1 MKLWKAILAATL
13 LFLCGAVT
21 GALAYRGA
29 TAAAAAR
36 TQRDA
41 SLKDWIETRFGDPS
55 RLQQELGLTTDQTRR
70 VETILN
76 EGRSRM
82 REVWKSCQPQVR
94 EEVKRVRERIEAELS
109 PDQKSRFEELMKRSR
124 SRFKQAETKSP
135 APAPSQPAGAE
146 KSHP

>member
-29 TAAAAAR
+29 NAAAAAR

-124 SRFKQAETKSP
+124 SRSKQAEAKSP
-135 APAPSQPAGAE
+135 APAPNQSAGAE
-146 KSHP
+146 KGHP